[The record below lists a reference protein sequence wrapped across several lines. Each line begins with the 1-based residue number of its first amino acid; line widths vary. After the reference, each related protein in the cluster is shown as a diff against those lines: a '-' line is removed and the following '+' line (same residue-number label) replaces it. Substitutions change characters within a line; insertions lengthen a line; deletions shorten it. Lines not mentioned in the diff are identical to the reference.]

1 MKQALK
7 ALFDRVYLAP
17 FRSGETVALMLI
29 GHMRCGSTLLSHI
42 LQQNP
47 QVLGWGERH
56 MIYRTQAEVDHIVR
70 STALES
76 GVWRLRNHVVF
87 DKVVNEMFS
96 IEPAL
101 LTAPNT
107 RALFLLRKPE
117 PTLSSILR
125 VLGDAEGWT
134 RDDAFAHYRTR
145 MEQMQVFAQTI
156 DDPRRAT
163 VLTHDQLLHETDAV
177 FDLLSVA
184 LDLDQPLTEK
194 YETTERTGTWGWGDT
209 SARIHTGRIV
219 RNERPIEHDV
229 PRDMLDEATVL
240 YEDTLDVLRH
250 HALCLPAEEA
260 ALAA

>member
-17 FRSGETVALMLI
+17 FRRGDTVALMLI

-47 QVLGWGERH
+47 QILGWGERH
-56 MIYRTQAEVDHIVR
+56 MIYRTQAAVDYIVR
-70 STALES
+70 STALEA
-76 GVWRLRNHVVF
+76 GVWRLRNQIVF

-96 IEPAL
+96 IEPQL

-107 RALFLLRKPE
+107 RALFLLREPE

-125 VLGDAEGWT
+125 VLGETEEWT

-145 MEQMQVFAQTI
+145 MEQMQTFAKTM

-163 VLTHDQLLHETDAV
+163 VITHDQLLHQTRMCST
-177 FDLLSVA
+177 FWKGLW
-184 LDLDQPLTEK
+184 
-194 YETTERTGTWGWGDT
+194 TWIN
-209 SARIHTGRIV
+209 R
-219 RNERPIEHDV
+219 
-229 PRDMLDEATVL
+229 
-240 YEDTLDVLRH
+240 
-250 HALCLPAEEA
+250 
-260 ALAA
+260 